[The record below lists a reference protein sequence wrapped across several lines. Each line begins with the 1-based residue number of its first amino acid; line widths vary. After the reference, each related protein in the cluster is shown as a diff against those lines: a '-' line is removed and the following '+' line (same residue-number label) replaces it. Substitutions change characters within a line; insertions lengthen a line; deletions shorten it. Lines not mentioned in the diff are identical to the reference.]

1 MLCECVGCFEALQVC
16 IQPMRMEH
24 RTTAEAGNKGWRIQ
38 LESGEFQEVEEGEE
52 PFCTPRMQL
61 SEHNTYRG

>member
-1 MLCECVGCFEALQVC
+1 
-16 IQPMRMEH
+16 MRMEH

-61 SEHNTYRG
+61 DVGTQHLPRLRLNGGFARG